1 MARQGYACQSMRTRV
16 LSLLPRPMSPLRASW
31 IVVAVALIVAETV
44 VVSPLRVPADLPPTM
59 ERRARERVL
68 ASVRALLRAAG
79 EREGMGSA
87 VER

>member
-1 MARQGYACQSMRTRV
+1 MRMRV
-16 LSLLPRPMSPLRASW
+16 LSVLMRPMLPPLASW

-44 VVSPLRVPADLPPTM
+44 VVYPLRVPADLPPTM

-68 ASVRALLRAAG
+68 ASVRALLRAAR

>member
-1 MARQGYACQSMRTRV
+1 
-16 LSLLPRPMSPLRASW
+16 
-31 IVVAVALIVAETV
+31 LIVAETV
-44 VVSPLRVPADLPPTM
+44 VVYPLRVPADLPPTM

-68 ASVRALLRAAG
+68 ASVRALLRAAR